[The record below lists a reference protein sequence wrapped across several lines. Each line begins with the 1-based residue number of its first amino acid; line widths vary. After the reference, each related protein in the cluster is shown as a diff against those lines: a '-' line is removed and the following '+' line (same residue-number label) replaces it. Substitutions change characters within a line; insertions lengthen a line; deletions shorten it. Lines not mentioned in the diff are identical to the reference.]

1 VSLVVRSEGKG
12 VGGRVAGCR
21 GEGELRARNSQSARD
36 FIGPAISISGDLMCN
51 GSLQPPPHTTLTPP
65 LPPLTITRQF
75 LKNSQAFSSM
85 CFEVFEMTSKV
96 VDLPEGKAINL
107 FKPGGFLAISLFV
120 LATIQVQVF
129 KSWANKRVAEY
140 EKDNPD
146 GANDACE
153 VSSLEFPYGN
163 ETKNML

>member
-1 VSLVVRSEGKG
+1 
-12 VGGRVAGCR
+12 
-21 GEGELRARNSQSARD
+21 
-36 FIGPAISISGDLMCN
+36 
-51 GSLQPPPHTTLTPP
+51 
-65 LPPLTITRQF
+65 
-75 LKNSQAFSSM
+75 M

-107 FKPGGFLAISLFV
+107 FKPGGFLAISLFA

-140 EKDNPD
+140 EKNNPD